1 MSRGIDP
8 EKLYRLLRTPDVV
21 DPVLLVHFEGWVDA
35 GRGARTA
42 IRHVS
47 NVTGAEKIAEF
58 DTEHLLDYRAHRPT
72 LHIVNGIN
80 AEIDWP
86 VIELAAGRD
95 SGDRDVL
102 ILSGSEPD
110 HNWRAFVEAVV
121 GLGRRFS
128 VRRLVTLGAYPAAVP
143 HTRSARLTIT
153 SPTPEL
159 VRANQAGATLEVPAG
174 MAAAIEAAFASAGIA
189 SLSVWA
195 QVPHYIAAAPY
206 PAAAL
211 SLIEGLDQAA
221 GISIDSGDLSEHALA
236 IRNQLA
242 ALIAEDEDHS
252 QTIAQLERH
261 HDEFDSGGISSE
273 GTLAISEELGA
284 QFEKFLRDQ
293 ADAASGQEANDPDPV
308 DGNTGNGG
316 AGESEPE

>member
-1 MSRGIDP
+1 MSPAIDP
-8 EKLYRLLRTPDVV
+8 EQLYRVLRTPDIV
-21 DPVLLVHFEGWVDA
+21 DPVLLVHFDGWVDA

-42 IRHVS
+42 IRHIS
-47 NVTGAEKIAEF
+47 NVTGAERLAEF
-58 DTEHLLDYRAHRPT
+58 DTEFLLDYRAHRPT

-86 VIELAAGRD
+86 VVELAAGRD
-95 SGDRDVL
+95 SDDRDVL

-121 GLGRRFS
+121 GLGKRFG

-143 HTRSARLTIT
+143 HTRSTRLTIT

-159 VRANQAGATLEVPAG
+159 VRVNQAGATLEVPAG
-174 MAAAIEAAFASAGIA
+174 MAAVIEAAFTSVGIA
-189 SLSVWA
+189 SLSLWA

-211 SLIEGLDQAA
+211 SLIEGLDDAA
-221 GISIDSGDLSEHALA
+221 GISIDSGDLSEHALT
-236 IRNQLA
+236 IRNQLD
-242 ALIAEDEDHS
+242 ALIAEDEDHAR
-252 QTIAQLERH
+252 TIAQLERH
-261 HDEFDSGGISSE
+261 HDEYNSGGISTE

-284 QFEKFLRDQ
+284 QFERFLRDQ
-293 ADAASGQEANDPDPV
+293 DEFASNPETNDPDPV
-308 DGNTGNGG
+308 DGG
-316 AGESEPE
+316 AGEAGGGEAEQE